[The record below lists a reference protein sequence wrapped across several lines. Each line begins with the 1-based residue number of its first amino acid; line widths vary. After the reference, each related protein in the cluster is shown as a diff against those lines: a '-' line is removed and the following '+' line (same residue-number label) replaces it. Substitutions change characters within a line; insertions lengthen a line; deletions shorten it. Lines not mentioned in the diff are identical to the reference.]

1 MSTHISTTIKIFHN
15 VVFGAKKKNKAS
27 AALKYECELLA
38 SILYL
43 IAIFLKYYNYSVT
56 YINNASV
63 LNTLNIFDIKHL
75 REITLLA

>member
-56 YINNASV
+56 YI
-63 LNTLNIFDIKHL
+63 LIMLQFLTHFDIKHL